1 MTWRRARFG
10 PFLCHD
16 RVAPASPRLDGQR
29 FPFPGR
35 PRPRK
40 PGSPSATASSARETT
55 SPPIDCPAQAVL
67 GRIEDVVVLGDYF
80 RVADDPMTI
89 MQFFGEMLARHLWYS
104 SGT

>member
-1 MTWRRARFG
+1 MIVSLRHLLGWM
-10 PFLCHD
+10 
-16 RVAPASPRLDGQR
+16 V
-29 FPFPGR
+29 
-35 PRPRK
+35 
-40 PGSPSATASSARETT
+40 SAFRSREGLVLENLALRQQPASSARETT